1 MKAIWNGKVI
11 AKSNDVEEIEGN
23 YYFPIDSIKK
33 EYFIDSKTQS
43 TCARK
48 GKASYFSIIVNGEI
62 NEDAAWYYPSPN
74 EYAAILRDRITFWK
88 GVEVRESSSLI
99 KHELLNVL
107 NSFF

>member
-33 EYFIDSKTQS
+33 QYFIESATHS
-43 TCARK
+43 TCPWK
-48 GKASYFSIIVNGEI
+48 GTASYFNLVVDGQV
-62 NEDAAWYYPSPN
+62 NEDAAWYYPNPN
-74 EYAAILRDRITFWK
+74 EFAVILKDRVAFWK
-88 GVEVRESSSLI
+88 GVEVRESSNMI
-99 KHELLNVL
+99 KFELLNVL